1 MQRKWRT
8 DKSRKDLVMKF
19 ELLTAELYSGS
30 HYDEEV
36 TKICTQL
43 KGTVCEKRISIVLQI
58 DEYLKR
64 TERKVFV
71 DINSLEELKEL
82 YAIFDR
88 KLILDFE
95 EEPYIVI
102 YDDYIE

>member
-1 MQRKWRT
+1 
-8 DKSRKDLVMKF
+8 MKF
-19 ELLTAELYSGS
+19 ELLTVVLYTWS
-30 HYDEEV
+30 YDDKEV
-36 TKICTQL
+36 DKICTQI
-43 KGTVCEKRISIVLQI
+43 KGTVYEKRISIVSQL
-58 DEYLKR
+58 DEYSKR

-82 YAIFDR
+82 YAIFG
-88 KLILDFE
+88 KQLILDFE

>member
-1 MQRKWRT
+1 
-8 DKSRKDLVMKF
+8 MKF
-19 ELLTAELYSGS
+19 ELLTAASYAWPCG
-30 HYDEEV
+30 DEEV
-36 TKICTQL
+36 DKICTQV
-43 KGTVCEKRISIVLQI
+43 KGTVYEKRISIVPQI
-58 DEYLKR
+58 IEYLEK

-82 YAIFDR
+82 SAIFDK

>member
-1 MQRKWRT
+1 
-8 DKSRKDLVMKF
+8 MKF
-19 ELLTAELYSGS
+19 ELLTAASYAWPCG
-30 HYDEEV
+30 DEEV
-36 TKICTQL
+36 DKICTQL
-43 KGTVCEKRISIVLQI
+43 KGTVYEKRISIVPQL
-58 DEYLKR
+58 DEYSKR

-82 YAIFDR
+82 SAIFDR
-88 KLILDFE
+88 KLVLDFE

>member
-1 MQRKWRT
+1 
-8 DKSRKDLVMKF
+8 MKF
-19 ELLTAELYSGS
+19 ELLNAALYTWS
-30 HYDEEV
+30 YNDKNV
-36 TKICTQL
+36 DILCTQL
-43 KGTVCEKRISIVLQI
+43 KGTVYEKRISIVPQL
-58 DEYLKR
+58 DEHSKR

-82 YAIFDR
+82 SAIFDR
-88 KLILDFE
+88 KLVLDFE

>member
-1 MQRKWRT
+1 
-8 DKSRKDLVMKF
+8 MKF
-19 ELLTAELYSGS
+19 ELLNAALCSWA
-30 HYDEEV
+30 YDDKEV
-36 TKICTQL
+36 DKICTRL
-43 KGTVCEKRISIVLQI
+43 KGTVYEKRISIAPQL
-58 DEYLKR
+58 DEYSKR

-82 YAIFDR
+82 YTIFDR
-88 KLILDFE
+88 KLVLDFE

>member
-1 MQRKWRT
+1 
-8 DKSRKDLVMKF
+8 MKF
-19 ELLTAELYSGS
+19 ELLTAALYSWR
-30 HYDEEV
+30 YDDKEV
-36 TKICTQL
+36 DKICTQL
-43 KGTVCEKRISIVLQI
+43 KGTVYEKRISIVPQL
-58 DEYLKR
+58 DEYSKR

-82 YAIFDR
+82 YAIFG
-88 KLILDFE
+88 KQLILDFE

>member
-1 MQRKWRT
+1 
-8 DKSRKDLVMKF
+8 MKF
-19 ELLTAELYSGS
+19 ELLTANLYSWR
-30 HYDEEV
+30 YDDNEV
-36 TKICTQL
+36 DKICTQL
-43 KGTVCEKRISIVLQI
+43 KGTVYEKRISIIPKL
-58 DEYLKR
+58 DEYSKR
-64 TERKVFV
+64 PERKALV

-82 YAIFDR
+82 SSIFDR

>member
-1 MQRKWRT
+1 
-8 DKSRKDLVMKF
+8 MKF
-19 ELLTAELYSGS
+19 ELLTAASYAWPCG
-30 HYDEEV
+30 DEEV
-36 TKICTQL
+36 DKICTQV
-43 KGTVCEKRISIVLQI
+43 KGTVYEKRISIVPQI
-58 DEYLKR
+58 IEYLEK

-88 KLILDFE
+88 KLVIDFD

-102 YDDYIE
+102 YDGYIE

>member
-1 MQRKWRT
+1 
-8 DKSRKDLVMKF
+8 MKF
-19 ELLTAELYSGS
+19 ELLTAALYSWS
-30 HYDEEV
+30 YDDEEV
-36 TKICTQL
+36 DKICTQL
-43 KGTVCEKRISIVLQI
+43 KGTVYEKRISIVPQLI
-58 DEYLKR
+58 EWLER

-88 KLILDFE
+88 KLVIDFE
-95 EEPYIVI
+95 DEEPYIVI

>member
-1 MQRKWRT
+1 
-8 DKSRKDLVMKF
+8 MKF
-19 ELLTAELYSGS
+19 ELLTVVLYTWS
-30 HYDEEV
+30 YDDKEV
-36 TKICTQL
+36 DKIYTQI
-43 KGTVCEKRISIVLQI
+43 KGTVYEKRISIVPQL
-58 DEYLKR
+58 DEYSKR

-82 YAIFDR
+82 YAIFG
-88 KLILDFE
+88 KQLILDFE

>member
-1 MQRKWRT
+1 
-8 DKSRKDLVMKF
+8 MKF
-19 ELLTAELYSGS
+19 ELLTANLYSWR
-30 HYDEEV
+30 YDDNEV
-36 TKICTQL
+36 DKICNQL
-43 KGTVCEKRISIVLQI
+43 KGTVYENIISIVTQI
-58 DEYLKR
+58 NEYSKR
-64 TERKVFV
+64 PERKLFI

-88 KLILDFE
+88 KLVLDFE